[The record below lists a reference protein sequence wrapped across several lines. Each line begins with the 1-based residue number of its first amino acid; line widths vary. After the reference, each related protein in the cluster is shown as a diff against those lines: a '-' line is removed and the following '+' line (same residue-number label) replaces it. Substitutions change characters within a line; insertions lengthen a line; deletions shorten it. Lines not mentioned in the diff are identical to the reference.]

1 MKRNRKRVIST
12 LLIMLL
18 ISTQPAVIA
27 WADIVVPADHFL
39 GDDENTGKKTG
50 YATPTDADQKDEDAL
65 KPDDTPKG
73 DEIPSTEIPST
84 EITEMPRTQCWL
96 PGIPCRWK
104 AFAPC
109 PG

>member
-27 WADIVVPADHFL
+27 WADIVVPATTSW
-39 GDDENTGKKTG
+39 GMTRIQKGKTG

-84 EITEMPRTQCWL
+84 EITEMPSNENLTDGKTAGKQKL
-96 PGIPCRWK
+96 
-104 AFAPC
+104 
-109 PG
+109 